1 MAFRG
6 LQCCRAT
13 PFQSIL
19 RLAIMSQLRLGAYQL
34 PAAEVVLVQ
43 TLFRLYAHSGD
54 FNWTFVSAPP
64 YDAILVDGTQGPVT
78 PEVARMA
85 KSVLRLTRMHD
96 PVEPDTLQRPIRA
109 DKLQAWLNSIH
120 NGFQDT
126 RPVTQWSGVPTEPAL
141 SAPAPVVETPTI
153 SPLRFKLRR
162 WPPAALLR
170 SDPNRIRMATIL
182 SRRALNAAELSTIS
196 GQAVNECQAFLQTL
210 QTTGLVEVQQEPIAP
225 PPSAGAHSA
234 SHAAPAATVAKPT
247 FARGLISGIRRRLG
261 L

>member
-1 MAFRG
+1 
-6 LQCCRAT
+6 
-13 PFQSIL
+13 
-19 RLAIMSQLRLGAYQL
+19 MSNLRLGAYKL

-43 TLFRLYAHSGD
+43 TLFRLYAHGGD

-64 YDAILVDGTQGPVT
+64 YDALLVDGTSGDVSV
-78 PEVARMA
+78 EAAHMA
-85 KSVLRLTRMHD
+85 KSVLRLTRMND
-96 PVEPDTLQRPIRA
+96 EGGPDTLSRPIRA
-109 DKLQAWLNSIH
+109 DKLQAWLNSIEY
-120 NGFQDT
+120 GFQDT
-126 RPVTQWSGVPTEPAL
+126 RPVTQLAGALSEPAL
-141 SAPAPVVETPTI
+141 TTATEPPEIPV

-225 PPSAGAHSA
+225 PPSVQAQAPSRSA
-234 SHAAPAATVAKPT
+234 LTAATAKPT